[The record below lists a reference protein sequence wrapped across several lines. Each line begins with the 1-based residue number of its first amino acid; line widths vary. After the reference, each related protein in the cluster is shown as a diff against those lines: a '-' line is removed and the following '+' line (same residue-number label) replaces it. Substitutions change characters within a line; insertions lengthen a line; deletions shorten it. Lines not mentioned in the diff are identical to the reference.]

1 MNMKMAR
8 GFRVTYIKFR
18 VHILQTEAK
27 GTVPVHTMKAYWR
40 NGSIAPLI
48 LNLGTRLRQ
57 VASFKPPGEV
67 SRHLTNSR
75 PGGPQR
81 RCAYFKGQKISYPSP
96 ESNHS
101 SSVVQSLHRRTVP
114 PPFTHN
120 KNYKKKTKT
129 CRKTVLSKVTNYD
142 EIFEVLTV
150 ALLKRPVFC
159 TVMSF

>member
-1 MNMKMAR
+1 MKMAR

-18 VHILQTEAK
+18 VSILQTEAK

-120 KNYKKKTKT
+120 KNYIKKKPVEKL
-129 CRKTVLSKVTNYD
+129 CERKLRIMIRYLKFSQLHCWNVQSSVLLCHFD
-142 EIFEVLTV
+142 
-150 ALLKRPVFC
+150 
-159 TVMSF
+159 